1 MKYSILTFLLS
12 IIFFLPSC
20 DIINPEEEVPSY
32 IEILPFEYTG
42 TDGSNS
48 ANLSDAWLYVGG
60 EFIGAFDLPKTIPVL
75 YSGDQEILIDPG
87 VEENGISALPI
98 IYPFYN
104 RYTESVNLNP
114 GEITTIQPRTSYDSE
129 RSDIIFSEYFDGGSN
144 KFNTDV
150 SNSDEDVKEGE
161 RSGLITLDDE
171 NKPAV
176 TAKTVVISVFPNE
189 GFTGYLELDYKTDVP
204 VFIGMEGYTN
214 LGDLVFN
221 ELSYGLNAND
231 EWNKVYFSLTE
242 QFNLLNQNN
251 ADFYLLKIAAQIPVE
266 NGEFTLENA
275 EIRLDNLKLVVF

>member
-1 MKYSILTFLLS
+1 MKYSIPVFLLA
-12 IIFFLPSC
+12 ILFFIPSC

-48 ANLSDAWLYVGG
+48 AKLTDAWLYVGG
-60 EFIGAFDLPKTIPVL
+60 DFIGAFDLPKTIPVL
-75 YSGDQEILIDPG
+75 YAGEQEILIDPG

-98 IYPFYN
+98 IYPFYD
-104 RYTESVNLNP
+104 RYTVPVDLVP
-114 GEITTIQPRTSYDSE
+114 GEITTIQPQTSYDSD
-129 RSDIIFSEYFDGGSN
+129 RSDIIFSEYFNGGSN

-150 SNSDEDVKEGE
+150 SNTDEDVKEGD
-161 RSGLITLDDE
+161 RSGLISLDKED
-171 NKPAV
+171 KPAI
-176 TAKTVVISVFPNE
+176 TAKTVVIEVFPNE

-204 VFIGMEGYTN
+204 IFIGMEGYTN

-221 ELSYGLNAND
+221 ELTYGLNAND
-231 EWNKVYFSLTE
+231 DWNKVYFNLSD

-251 ADFYLLKIAAQIPVE
+251 ADFYQLKIAAQIPIE